1 MLAMTD
7 AEHRD
12 GGAARVVVTH
22 WVHPEVSAYLAGFC
36 RPVLP
41 SREQGVWPRGTM
53 AELARDAVAIIAC
66 MADHIDE
73 EFLSGCP
80 DLRVVSGT
88 VKGYDN
94 FDARACA
101 RHGVWLTILPDML
114 TVPTAELAV
123 CLTLGIMRHVG
134 EADRSV
140 RADGYA
146 GWRPWF
152 YGSSLQQST
161 VGILGM
167 GRVGRAFA
175 ARIRPFGAHVVCHDS
190 QPLPDKPG
198 DPAVSWLPFGRLLA
212 ASDVV
217 LVALPLTAQT
227 RHLIDAQA
235 LAAMRPGAFLV
246 NIGRGSVVDEE
257 AVADSLGS
265 GRLAG
270 YAADVFAMEDWALPG
285 HPDRIPDRLLEH
297 PRTLFTPHL
306 GSAVDSVRREMSI
319 EASRQVRQV
328 LSGQR
333 PDHAVN
339 EPRLSGLPGTTRTA
353 GRHGAVVR

>member
-1 MLAMTD
+1 
-7 AEHRD
+7 
-12 GGAARVVVTH
+12 V
-22 WVHPEVSAYLAGFC
+22 YLAQ
-36 RPVLP
+36 PVNRL
-41 SREQGVWPRGTM
+41 GT
-53 AELARDAVAIIAC
+53 
-66 MADHIDE
+66 
-73 EFLSGCP
+73 S
-80 DLRVVSGT
+80 DLRVVSAT

-94 FDARACA
+94 FDAQACA

-140 RADGYA
+140 RAGGYA

-175 ARIRPFGAHVVCHDS
+175 ARIRSFGARVVCHDA
-190 QPLPDKPG
+190 QPSRDEPD
-198 DPAVSWLPFGRLLA
+198 DPAVNWCSFGQLLA

-227 RHLIDAQA
+227 RHLVDAGA

-265 GRLAG
+265 GQLAG

-285 HPDRIPDRLLEH
+285 HPARIPDRLLEH

-339 EPRLSGLPGTTRTA
+339 EPRLPRLPGSTWPS
-353 GRHGAVVR
+353 GRQGAAVR